1 TLLILSTVA
10 GDGSSHVRGS
20 SDADKGDQG
29 YENASN
35 ATWTGRMKGMPRG
48 GPIFFLGLGG
58 IMVVSMMSSYGTLQR
73 NAESLQ
79 LARTCI
85 ANAANLAIA
94 ATGMSIPI
102 LCEKVALATTLP
114 SCKLLWFISAAFSLT
129 SSWLHY
135 LALPAKRRPRQQ
147 QCVYPGPIQLLA
159 FELHSGIVRFY
170 TRACAAV
177 GQIPVMSHLSLLFFG
192 LGNVAAAAAHS
203 RESAEMRQIYVDLRL
218 GGALAAQVFLGA
230 SPVERGLEGQG
241 VRGGDSA
248 LGVGCEFWGRRFV
261 GLLDTSRWACS
272 SCRIVT
278 CGVVYMTVGLADACT
293 MYNTAGLGRC

>member
-1 TLLILSTVA
+1 MVKMGPVA

-20 SDADKGDQG
+20 SDADKDDQG
-29 YENASN
+29 YPENASN
-35 ATWTGRMKGMPRG
+35 ATWTGRMKGMPRVWRSNLLPG
-48 GPIFFLGLGG
+48 TRG
-58 IMVVSMMSSYGTLQR
+58 IMAVSMMSSYGTLQR

-147 QCVYPGPIQLLA
+147 QCVYPGPMQLIA

-177 GQIPVMSHLSLLFFG
+177 GQIPVMSHLALLFFG

-203 RESAEMRQIYVDLRL
+203 REFAADVYVDLHL

-230 SPVERGLEGQG
+230 GAVERGLEGQG
-241 VRGGDSA
+241 VRDGDSA
-248 LGVGCEFWGRRFV
+248 LGVGCEFWGGRFV